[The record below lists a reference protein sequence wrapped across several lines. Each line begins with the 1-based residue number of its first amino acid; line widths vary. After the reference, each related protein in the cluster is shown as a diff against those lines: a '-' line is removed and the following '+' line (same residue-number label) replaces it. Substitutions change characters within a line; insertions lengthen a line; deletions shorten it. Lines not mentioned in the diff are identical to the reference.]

1 MTQTHEWPVRVYY
14 EDTDAEG
21 VVYFANYLKFVERA
35 RTEWLRSLGLEQD
48 ELRREH
54 GVVFTVSET
63 QVRFV
68 CPARFNDLLQVRT
81 RLVEKGRVRFTLE
94 QDIWRDEQL
103 LAETRCVAACVDVT
117 GFRPRRIP
125 EQLRAVLHIETA
137 DKD

>member
-1 MTQTHEWPVRVYY
+1 MTQIHEWPVRVYY

-35 RTEWLRSLGLEQD
+35 RTEWLRALGLEQD

-63 QVRFV
+63 WARFV

-81 RLVEKGRVRFTLE
+81 RLVEQGRVRFTLV
-94 QDIWRDEQL
+94 QDIWRGEQL

-117 GFRPRRIP
+117 GFKPRRLP
-125 EQLRAVLHIETA
+125 ERLHAALAATEP
-137 DKD
+137 DED